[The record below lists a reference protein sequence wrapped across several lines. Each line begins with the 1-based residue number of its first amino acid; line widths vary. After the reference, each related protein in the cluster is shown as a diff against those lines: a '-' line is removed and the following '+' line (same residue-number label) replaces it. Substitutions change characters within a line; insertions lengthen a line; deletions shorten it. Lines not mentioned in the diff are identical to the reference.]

1 MRILTTLQ
9 KRLLYIILS
18 GLGIFVTMWAEL
30 LVQRKQHLIGGG
42 VNRPFLFF
50 LINLHIVIIV
60 VLLYV
65 IVRQFIKLFFERKK
79 GPAGSVFRSNLAF
92 AFILFSVLPSFFVFF
107 SAGKFI
113 TKSIDRWF
121 QARLAYGFEH
131 ALQLHRHHTQ
141 KLRDE
146 LAFYGNH
153 ISSIHDV
160 KQVPASYTI
169 YVWEWPK
176 MCGPCGMLADE
187 IKQWRQFRL
196 SNDRTMK
203 SLKESFLRRIATIT
217 ASGQTFDFYG
227 SLYFARRDG
236 SMLYVVAYRYPDN
249 IRQSLIGLQNAL
261 DDYQYLY
268 DMRDSVYANYS
279 FTFFAVALLILF
291 LSLWCAFYLARGI
304 SKPIQELLDATEK
317 VEQGCWDVQV
327 SINRSSDL
335 YALANGF
342 NKMSKA
348 VRRAHAQLELKNK
361 EMVAILEN
369 LSVAVF
375 WVNNLGRIIFCNAAA
390 QRLLGDVIPTVTDV
404 HNKRIWILGD
414 AIKTKFFGIAREL
427 ARSGKSQIVKEIE
440 LPCEHELRTLFVFG
454 RVLVRG
460 NPDEPLKRG
469 LLIVIEDLT
478 DIVKNN
484 KLKTWQ
490 EAAKQLAHEIKNPLT
505 PIQLATQ
512 RLQRRFAAMPHND
525 PAMLTCTT
533 TILQQVQII
542 RDLVTHFSVFA
553 SMPALHIENID
564 SVKLI
569 GDLVCLYRVSYPDI
583 SFDCSAVEPSIMIK
597 TDRKKMRRVLTNLLD
612 NSVRALLSHD
622 NNHKKITISITRH
635 AIQSRLDIIFA
646 DNGPGIA
653 QSVKDILFLPYV
665 STEQKNMGLGLAIV
679 HDVVMQ
685 LGGSISLVPAKEGA
699 VFHIV
704 FPV

>member
-1 MRILTTLQ
+1 MCMMTTLQ

-18 GLGIFVTMWAEL
+18 GFGIFVTIWLEL

-92 AFILFSVLPSFFVFF
+92 AFILFSVLPAFFVFF

-141 KLRDE
+141 QLRDE
-146 LAFYGNH
+146 LARYGNH
-153 ISSIHDV
+153 ISSLREIKH
-160 KQVPASYTI
+160 VPASYTV
-169 YVWEWPK
+169 YMLEGPK
-176 MCGPCGMLADE
+176 MCGPRGMLADE
-187 IKQWRQFRL
+187 VKQWRQFRL

-203 SLKESFLRRIATIT
+203 SLKEAFLRKIATVTEI
-217 ASGQTFDFYG
+217 GQTFDFYG
-227 SLYFARRDG
+227 SLYFVRRVG
-236 SMLYVVAYRYPDN
+236 SCLYVVAYRYPDN
-249 IRQSLIGLQNAL
+249 VRQSLIGLQNAV
-261 DDYQYLY
+261 DDYRYLY

-279 FTFFAVALLILF
+279 FTFFAVALLVLF

-327 SINRSSDL
+327 PVDCSSDL
-335 YALANGF
+335 YVLANGF
-342 NKMSKA
+342 NKMARA

-375 WVNNLGRIIFCNAAA
+375 WVNNVGRIIFCNAAA
-390 QRLLGDVIPTVTDV
+390 QRLLGEVIPTVTEI

-414 AIKTKFFGIAREL
+414 IVKSKFFGIAREL

-512 RLQRRFAAMPHND
+512 RLQRRFAAMTNND
-525 PAMLTCTT
+525 PAVFTCTT

-553 SMPALHIENID
+553 SMPALHVESID
-564 SVKLI
+564 IVKLI
-569 GDLVCLYRVSYPDI
+569 DDLICLYRVSYPDI
-583 SFDCSAVEPSIMIK
+583 SFDCSAAMRPIMLK

-612 NSVRALLSHD
+612 NSVRALSSHD
-622 NNHKKITISITRH
+622 NNHKKITVTITYH
-635 AIQSRLDIIFA
+635 AIQSKLDIVFA

-685 LGGSISLVPAKEGA
+685 LGGSISLVPTKQGA
-699 VFHIV
+699 TFHIV
-704 FPV
+704 LPL